1 MCLILSIVAIVA
13 NFCVIPLI
21 GDSITIIWTWFKN
34 KEICETKKEL
44 LFSNTTGL
52 GLIFML
58 DAIVIPCMYLI
69 ATN

>member
-34 KEICETKKEL
+34 KEICETKKR
-44 LFSNTTGL
+44 
-52 GLIFML
+52 
-58 DAIVIPCMYLI
+58 IVIQ
-69 ATN
+69 